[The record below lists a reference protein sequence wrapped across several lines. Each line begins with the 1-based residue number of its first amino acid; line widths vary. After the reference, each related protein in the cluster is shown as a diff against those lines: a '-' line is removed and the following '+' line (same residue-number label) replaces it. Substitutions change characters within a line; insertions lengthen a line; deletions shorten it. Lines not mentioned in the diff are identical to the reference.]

1 MKMKNAVIISLLIVI
16 SIFTVGNILFTQE
29 IESED
34 LFMKVRNAYMAKF
47 PTDFTAD
54 IQSTTLSKE
63 LAGVP
68 DYEKLNPEEPFNIKF
83 IFLKDYGERI
93 IVENACMLTRNKFQD
108 YLEVYQSFRSFLDPS
123 ITAES
128 FFRKYIWEI
137 VDVNNK
143 FYVIKMSVRGS
154 KDEYYQIY
162 INRNDMLVERTF
174 YFKDEV
180 ETGRVDIDY
189 KKIGRFVVPSN
200 IRGISNIVNEQNQ
213 LERKEFEI
221 RLNNFKVNQNLT
233 VDDILGDEGIDC

>member
-1 MKMKNAVIISLLIVI
+1 MKSKNLIITVLIVI
-16 SIFTVGNILFTQE
+16 FSVALLGNVLFTQE
-29 IESED
+29 VDPED
-34 LFMKVRNAYMAKF
+34 LFMKIRNAYMAKF

-54 IQSTTLSKE
+54 IQSKTLSKE
-63 LAGVP
+63 LEDVP
-68 DYEKLNPEEPFNIKF
+68 DYEKIDPEQPFSIKF
-83 IFLKDYGERI
+83 IFLKEYGERI

-128 FFRKYIWEI
+128 FFRKYLWEV
-137 VDVNNK
+137 VDANNK

-162 INRNDMLVERTF
+162 VNRKDMLVERTF
-174 YFKDEV
+174 YYKDKV

-189 KKIGRFVVPSN
+189 KKIGRFVVPSD
-200 IRGISNIVNEQNQ
+200 IKGMTNIVNEENQ
-213 LERKEFEI
+213 VERKEFEI
-221 RLNNFKVNQNLT
+221 HLKDFKVNQNLT

>member
-1 MKMKNAVIISLLIVI
+1 MKMKNALIISLLIFI
-16 SIFTVGNILFTQE
+16 SIFMVGNILFTQE
-29 IESED
+29 IEPED

-63 LAGVP
+63 LTGIP
-68 DYEKLNPEEPFNIKF
+68 DYEKIDPEKPFNIKF

-174 YFKDEV
+174 YFKDNV
-180 ETGRVDIDY
+180 ETGRVDIGY
-189 KKIGRFVVPSN
+189 KKIGRFVVPSS
-200 IRGISNIVNEQNQ
+200 IKGMSNIVNEQNQ
-213 LERKEFEI
+213 IERKEFEI